1 MLQMAT
7 AQRSTIR
14 RTPLAP
20 VGTLD
25 YRQFAG
31 RDPALVAEIAILRVE
46 WRQALTKLSALP
58 RGRQH
63 SRVRQLLRSGRFG
76 LFHAYRGL
84 LKANR
89 IRHTTR
95 QSLEAMAERLD
106 PFSPCYER
114 VMRREVVKDG
124 RTRIVDNFGPIKRA
138 HQHMVADLIRATN
151 PPRANQFMFRGGIP
165 AALAAVEAACAR
177 GLTHAVELDVEGFYR
192 NLSAECLAGI
202 LRPLPDAV
210 VEHVV
215 WDLSPRLILDVHP
228 VTIQRRS
235 TAPPLNDTIG
245 LSLGSA
251 SSPIVGEVVIGRLL
265 AANEIE
271 FGPDIITYADNLLVL
286 GRSEQEAAQRAEDLT
301 ALASSRAY
309 GSLRLREKGMGHFL
323 APGTS
328 VGGGFS
334 TGVPFAGQF
343 GLRDNEGVFTWEPT
357 PERQERHWIAER
369 EDCPTLAEI
378 ERAQSRV
385 AAFHRAY
392 PRWQA
397 REIREAEERARLS
410 AARYLRFPTPEALAA
425 AGRDLVLALL
435 LMRGEDRELDE
446 MIPDYRGI
454 PGIRRERLRQE
465 CLTLVLRISGGAD
478 AGQAA

>member
-1 MLQMAT
+1 MAT
-7 AQRSTIR
+7 APRSTIR

-20 VGTLD
+20 LGTLA
-25 YRQFAG
+25 YREFAA
-31 RDPALVAEIAILRVE
+31 RDPGLVAEITELRAE
-46 WRQALTKLSALP
+46 WQQALTRLSALP

-63 SRVRQLLRSGRFG
+63 SRVRQLLRSRRFG
-76 LFHAYRGL
+76 LFHAYRGV

-89 IRHTTR
+89 IRAATR
-95 QSLEAMAERLD
+95 QSLEALTGRLD

-114 VMRREVVKDG
+114 VIRREVVKDG
-124 RTRIVDNFGPIKRA
+124 RTRAVDNFGPIKRA
-138 HQHMVADLIRATN
+138 LQHMVADLIRATN
-151 PPRANQFMFRGGIP
+151 PPRANQFLFRGGIP

-192 NLSAECLAGI
+192 NLSAECLTGI

-210 VEHVV
+210 VNHMV
-215 WDLSPRLILDVHP
+215 WDLSLR
-228 VTIQRRS
+228 VTADDMPGVIRVRS
-235 TAPPLNDTIG
+235 ITPPLNDTSG

-265 AANEIE
+265 AASEID

-286 GRSEQEAAQRAEDLT
+286 GRSEQEATSRAENLT
-301 ALASSRAY
+301 ALALSRAY
-309 GSLRLREKGMGHFL
+309 GSLRLREKGRGHFL
-323 APGTS
+323 EPGTS
-328 VGGGFS
+328 VGGGFA

-343 GLRDNEGVFTWEPT
+343 GFRESNGVFTWGPT

-378 ERAQSRV
+378 ERAQARV
-385 AAFHRAY
+385 SAFHRAY
-392 PRWQA
+392 PRWQDRA
-397 REIREAEERARLS
+397 IREAEERARLS
-410 AARYLRFPTPEALAA
+410 AARYLSAPSPEALAA

-435 LMRGEDRELDE
+435 LLRGEDRELDE

-454 PGIRRERLRQE
+454 PDIRRERLRQE
-465 CLTLVLRISGGAD
+465 CLSLARRI
-478 AGQAA
+478 AGQEDTGQVA

>member
-1 MLQMAT
+1 MAT
-7 AQRSTIR
+7 APRSTIQP
-14 RTPLAP
+14 TPLAP
-20 VGTLD
+20 VGTLA
-25 YRQFAG
+25 YREFAA
-31 RDPALVAEIAILRVE
+31 RDPALVTEIAELRAE
-46 WRQALTKLSALP
+46 WQQALTRLSALP

-76 LFHAYRGL
+76 LFHAYRGV

-89 IRHTTR
+89 IRHATR
-95 QSLEAMAERLD
+95 QSLEALAERLD

-138 HQHMVADLIRATN
+138 LQHIVADLIRATN
-151 PPRANQFMFRGGIP
+151 PPRANQFMFAGGIP

-192 NLSAECLAGI
+192 NIPAECLAGI
-202 LRPLPDAV
+202 LRTIPDAV

-215 WDLSPRLILDVHP
+215 WDLSLR
-228 VTIQRRS
+228 VTGDDDPGVIRVRS
-235 TAPPLNDTIG
+235 LPPPLNDTPG

-265 AANEIE
+265 AASEID

-286 GRSEQEAAQRAEDLT
+286 GRSEQEATQRAEDLT
-301 ALASSRAY
+301 ALASWRAY
-309 GSLRLREKGMGHFL
+309 GSLRLREKGRGHFL

-328 VGGGFS
+328 VGGGF
-334 TGVPFAGQF
+334 TRGVSFAGQF
-343 GLRDNEGVFTWEPT
+343 GFRDRNGAFTWEPT
-357 PERQERHWIAER
+357 PDRQVRHWIAER
-369 EDCPTLAEI
+369 DECPTLAEI
-378 ERAQSRV
+378 ERAQARV

-392 PRWQA
+392 PRWQD
-397 REIREAEERARLS
+397 REIREADERARLS
-410 AARYLRFPTPEALAA
+410 AARYLRVPTPEALAA

-435 LMRGEDRELDE
+435 LMRGQDRQLEE

-454 PGIRRERLRQE
+454 PDIRRERLRQE
-465 CLTLVLRISGGAD
+465 CISLVQRIFGQD
-478 AGQAA
+478 DTGQAA